1 VSTPFGLGNAEK
13 SVEKAFRTVLCSAF
27 PPLRLGSIE
36 GSEMGLFLCTFCSPH
51 LSLPNED
58 TSFVIPSKIFVLG
71 LNGEHNTESTMVEMI
86 QEVRTPPS
94 FVTRYMGACEVCSE
108 PFDSTSHGRI
118 GCPQCGKVACRVC
131 YRRFV
136 ARRMTEPRE
145 PRCMFCNVAVRVEAT
160 ASASASASFWL
171 DAT

>member
-1 VSTPFGLGNAEK
+1 MLK
-13 SVEKAFRTVLCSAF
+13 SQSKRRSGRFFVRPSHLFVW
-27 PPLRLGSIE
+27 GSIE

-136 ARRMTEPRE
+136 ARRITEPRE

-160 ASASASASFWL
+160 ASASASFWL